1 MNTRNTFKTPA
12 IVLRCLDYGESDRIV
27 TFYTSDFG
35 KLKGI
40 AKGARRSRRR
50 FANNALE
57 PFACSHTLFSRK
69 GRDNLALIEDCDIIN
84 SYPDIRDDLEKML
97 LASYLVDLVD
107 QFTRGG
113 KENGNLFRLLQDFLT
128 IIDAGDTSEWLVRF
142 FEIRLLK
149 LSGYEPVL
157 DRCLTCKKPVSDVYT
172 YRFNVKEGGLRC
184 NTCCPSGFG
193 SLPVSFGAIKM
204 LLMGEEAWSEPGQIN
219 RLLLSGQSAEES
231 RVLLV
236 SFIQYLLGK
245 ELKSLRA
252 LGEIRSMGI

>member
-1 MNTRNTFKTPA
+1 MNARTSYKTPA
-12 IVLRCLDYGESDRIV
+12 IVLRSLDYGESDRIV

-40 AKGARRSRRR
+40 AKGARRSRKR

-57 PFACSHTLFSRK
+57 PFSCSHTLFSRR
-69 GRDNLALIEDCDIIN
+69 GRDTLALIEDCDLIN
-84 SYPDIRDDLEKML
+84 SYPDIRGDLEKTL
-97 LASYLVDLVD
+97 IASYLVELVD

-128 IIDAGDTSEWLVRF
+128 IIEAGDASEWLVRF

-157 DRCLTCKKPVSDVYT
+157 DRCLACKKPVSDTYT
-172 YRFNVKEGGLRC
+172 YRFYVEEGGLRC
-184 NTCCPSGFG
+184 SACYPSGFG
-193 SLPVSFGAIKM
+193 SLPVSFDTIKM
-204 LLMGEEAWSEPGQIN
+204 LLMGEEAWSELGQIN
-219 RLLLSGQSAEES
+219 RLLLSEQSAEES

-245 ELKSLRA
+245 ELKSLRV
-252 LGEIRSMGI
+252 LTEVRNMGI